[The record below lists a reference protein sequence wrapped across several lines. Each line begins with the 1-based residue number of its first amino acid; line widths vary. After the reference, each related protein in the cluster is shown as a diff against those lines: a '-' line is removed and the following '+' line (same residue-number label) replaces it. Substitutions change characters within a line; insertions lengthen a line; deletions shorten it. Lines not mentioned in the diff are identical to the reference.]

1 MSGHSHW
8 STIKRQKGA
17 SDAKR
22 GQLFTKLAREI
33 TVAARQGGDNPDMNV
48 RLRLAI
54 QKGRENN
61 MPLDNIERAIKRG
74 AGGAD
79 GAQDSLDE
87 TTYEGYGPGGV
98 AIMLQA
104 LTDNR
109 NRITPEVRST
119 FSKGGGSLGEMGCV
133 SWNFEQRGVITSE
146 VTDEAG
152 EDIALASIDG
162 GAEDFQLDG
171 TYLEIYASPEN
182 FEHLRGIMENLGA
195 NVISAE
201 ISMVPKSTVALDSK
215 SAQQTLK
222 LLDQLEDLDDV
233 QKVYT
238 NADFPTEA
246 LDQYRR
252 ES

>member
-8 STIKRQKGA
+8 ATIKRQKGA

-33 TVAARQGGDNPDMNV
+33 TVAARQGGNNPDMNV
-48 RLRLAI
+48 RLRLAVL
-54 QKGRENN
+54 KGRENN

-79 GAQDSLDE
+79 AGQDSLDE

-98 AIMLQA
+98 AIMLHA

-109 NRITPEVRST
+109 NRITPEIRST

-146 VTDEAG
+146 TENESG
-152 EDIALASIDG
+152 EEVALASIDA

-171 TYLEIYASPEN
+171 TYLEIYASPEH
-182 FEHLRGIMENLGA
+182 FDQLRVVIEHLGA
-195 NVISAE
+195 KVLSAE
-201 ISMVPKSTVALDSK
+201 ISMVPKSTVLLDNK

-238 NADFPTEA
+238 NADFPIEA
-246 LDQYRR
+246 LDQYRKV
-252 ES
+252 S